1 MGQPLKYEVCDF
13 MHSIIT
19 WVVMGYKEEFVKEL
33 GGYGLTNERIDRVLD
48 VLRIVYISQGNIWND
63 GFNFSPYGSD
73 KFKSSSGGETTFYA
87 EKEIEI
93 LYSSGIIDTHPTHYP
108 KLYIC
113 SKRGNKVGHEL
124 VEECIQINRNEIR
137 SFLDKYPNKLIG
149 YVLTSFKEI
158 TKVSLKGESIVDIPR
173 GYYMS
178 YNHKLGVLS
187 SATEDISEFC
197 KRLNTF
203 NLTEVCS
210 AYISS
215 GFISFYIFPPEII
228 DYIKNYNDEIK
239 LEIERYTIKHILF
252 SFSCSVSDY
261 RYAGVIPNRSKFVK
275 LLSENKIPEI
285 KIQNIIDEAHGYD
298 LTSKYNMKT
307 DKTPF
312 FVLNKDG
319 FKKFLDTK
327 IPLPIIDKSEVSK
340 KWWHFW
346 S

>member
-1 MGQPLKYEVCDF
+1 
-13 MHSIIT
+13 
-19 WVVMGYKEEFVKEL
+19 MGYKKEFVKEL
-33 GGYGLTNERIDRVLD
+33 GDYSLTNERIDRVLD

-63 GFNFSPYGSD
+63 DFNFSPYGSD

-113 SKRGNKVGHEL
+113 SKRGNKIGHEL

-137 SFLDKYPNKLIG
+137 SFLDKYPNKFIG
-149 YVLTSFKEI
+149 YVLTAFGEI

-178 YNHKLGVLS
+178 YNRKLYVLL
-187 SATEDISEFC
+187 SATGEISEFC

-210 AYISS
+210 AGISS
-215 GFISFYIFPPEII
+215 GSISFYIFPPEII
-228 DYIKNYNDEIK
+228 DYIKNYNEEIK
-239 LEIERYTIKHILF
+239 LEIERYTIRDILF
-252 SFSCSVSDY
+252 SFSYSVSDY
-261 RYAGVIPNRSKFVK
+261 RYTGVIPNRSEFVK
-275 LLSENKIPEI
+275 LLSENNVSEI
-285 KIQNIIDEAHGYD
+285 KIQNIIDEAHSYD
-298 LTSKYNMKT
+298 LTSKYNMKN
-307 DKTPF
+307 DKKPF
-312 FVLNKDG
+312 FILNKDG
-319 FKKFLDTK
+319 FKKFLDTE
-327 IPLPIIDKSEVSK
+327 IPSPLIAKSEVSK